1 MDMAAAVS
9 AYLTFTRRAG
19 VRRPRPRMPSSGRR
33 HGTDRAAATAAS
45 MSRTAVNLSRGRSPV
60 LPRAIL
66 AASMACHL
74 DFADEEHVS
83 TRDG

>member
-1 MDMAAAVS
+1 MAAAVS

-19 VRRPRPRMPSSGRR
+19 VRRPRRGC
-33 HGTDRAAATAAS
+33 GAAGAATVPIVRPPRAAS
-45 MSRTAVNLSRGRSPV
+45 MSGTAVNLSRGRSPV